1 LKAEVEIH
9 GVPAIFTGLGTSPAI
24 AEQLASELGVEA
36 VTLSTHFLDGAATYQ
51 EFMLRMTNQ
60 IAEALG

>member
-1 LKAEVEIH
+1 
-9 GVPAIFTGLGTSPAI
+9 
-24 AEQLASELGVEA
+24 LGVKA

-51 EFMLRMTNQ
+51 QFMMRMTNQ